1 MVFIFQHWL
10 REVCR
15 LQRSYF
21 LARYLWSREF
31 FTIQR
36 RTPYK
41 DFDFRRSPL
50 ARNEH
55 NRDAISVNAKFQP
68 PALLPRVISQQNLPR
83 SRRLSR
89 IQLPHFSPVLPPS
102 ITDKS
107 GLDVFSSRPN
117 DEVRR
122 TLETNLQTFTSTCD
136 IIEIQIV
143 LFPRALTRS
152 ARNKFCDGRL
162 NY

>member
-1 MVFIFQHWL
+1 MVFIFQYWL

-41 DFDFRRSPL
+41 DFDLRRSPL

-89 IQLPHFSPVLPPS
+89 IQLPHFSAVLPCPS
-102 ITDKS
+102 LTK
-107 GLDVFSSRPN
+107 V
-117 DEVRR
+117 
-122 TLETNLQTFTSTCD
+122 
-136 IIEIQIV
+136 
-143 LFPRALTRS
+143 ALTS
-152 ARNKFCDGRL
+152 FQVVPTMKSVVL
-162 NY
+162 SKQIYKHSHQHVTL